1 MQTMISYF
9 FGQNNEKTTTAA
21 ATTTVKCCI
30 SFSTQVFAETKSR
43 YVNRTFRKVLS
54 HFSLKSLGNSSGKFA
69 QRSEGLYYI
78 PLFINTSLTFKFA
91 SPPLFVYTSSFA
103 LSLQQTCGFDDYT
116 NRTKMDLS
124 TSSRTPKFLRRTI
137 LTCHNLQ
144 LRR

>member
-91 SPPLFVYTSSFA
+91 SPPPVCLHIIF
-103 LSLQQTCGFDDYT
+103 
-116 NRTKMDLS
+116 
-124 TSSRTPKFLRRTI
+124 RTI
-137 LTCHNLQ
+137 FTTDLRIRRLHQQNKNGFIDEFTNTKVSTKDHFNLS
-144 LRR
+144 

>member
-91 SPPLFVYTSSFA
+91 SFPRLSTHH
-103 LSLQQTCGFDDYT
+103 LSLQPTCGFDDYT

-137 LTCHNLQ
+137 LTCHNL
-144 LRR
+144 

>member
-1 MQTMISYF
+1 MQTIISYF

-69 QRSEGLYYI
+69 ERSEGLYDI
-78 PLFINTSLTFKFA
+78 PHSALYKYKFNLQVRQL
-91 SPPLFVYTSSFA
+91 PPFVYTSSFA

-137 LTCHNLQ
+137 LTCHNL
-144 LRR
+144 

>member
-21 ATTTVKCCI
+21 TTTTVKCCI

-43 YVNRTFRKVLS
+43 HVNRTFRKVLS

-91 SPPLFVYTSSFA
+91 SFP
-103 LSLQQTCGFDDYT
+103 
-116 NRTKMDLS
+116 RLS
-124 TSSRTPKFLRRTI
+124 THHLSHYLYNRLADSTITPTEQKWIYRRV
-137 LTCHNLQ
+137 HEHQ
-144 LRR
+144 SFYEGPF